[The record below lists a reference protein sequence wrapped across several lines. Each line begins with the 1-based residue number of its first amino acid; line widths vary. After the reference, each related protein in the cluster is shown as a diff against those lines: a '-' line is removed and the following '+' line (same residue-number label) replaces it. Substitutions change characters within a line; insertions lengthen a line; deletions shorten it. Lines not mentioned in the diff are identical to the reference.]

1 MRSDITY
8 SDSGVDIDKAD
19 EAVQR
24 LIPHA
29 KSTFRKEV
37 LSEVGGF
44 GSIVALPD
52 GYQVQRRQRYR
63 DSQCVCPDSIDVS
76 TNI

>member
-1 MRSDITY
+1 MSPDLTY

-29 KSTFRKEV
+29 RSTFRKEV
-37 LSEVGGF
+37 LSDVGGF
-44 GSIVALPD
+44 GSIVAIPD
-52 GYQVQRRQRYR
+52 GYQEPVL
-63 DSQCVCPDSIDVS
+63 VS
-76 TNI
+76 GNVPR